1 MHLVSLFQWLND
13 SAFSVWLRE
22 SDAPFPIIETV
33 HILALGLSVGTIL
46 WVDLRLLGFVTKHYR
61 VSDVVERLEPWAIAG
76 FTVMFASG
84 LLLFIS
90 EPMKCYTAI
99 SFQLKAIMLV
109 LTGVNVWYFHAKVY
123 PSVAGWDEGEG
134 MPWRAKMV
142 GFVSM
147 LLWFGIIVA
156 GRWTAYV

>member
-46 WVDLRLLGFVTKHYR
+46 WVDLRLLGRVTTRYR
-61 VSDVVERLEPWAIAG
+61 VSEVVGRLEPWAIAG

-123 PSVAGWDEGEG
+123 PSVAEWDESAV

-147 LLWFGIIVA
+147 LLWFGIIIA
-156 GRWTAYV
+156 GRWTAYL